1 MELSSKWS
9 NQQQEYKKFGEKL
22 KKLFWQTIFWCSS
35 IAEKIFWSDILQEN
49 PCQISMFKNVLK

>member
-1 MELSSKWS
+1 MKLFLKWP
-9 NQQQEYKKFGEKL
+9 NQQKEYKKLGEKL
-22 KKLFWQTIFWCSS
+22 KNLFWQTILS